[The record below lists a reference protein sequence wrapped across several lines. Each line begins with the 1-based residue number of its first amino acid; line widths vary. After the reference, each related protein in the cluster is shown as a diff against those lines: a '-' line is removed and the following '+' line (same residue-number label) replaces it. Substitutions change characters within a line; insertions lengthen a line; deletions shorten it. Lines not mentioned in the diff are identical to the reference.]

1 MLEHCIKKAKSQPR
15 CSAGSRSGCFWITAQ
30 CEGHIGPSS
39 PFCSCCKLWFQK
51 KAYDYKINKNTL
63 APGSLNSHREKSS
76 PIKKWLSSKA
86 CIQIGLPNW
95 PLSFSAW
102 NSALGLVRILIFC
115 KQVFAYL
122 AQLKGLQWKRV
133 WSSPQQQSQ
142 LCSKGGLPT
151 GRVSTTWGLVGNA
164 NSPAPPQTCPIR
176 NLRGWRET
184 LGFQGPLGDSGA
196 V

>member
-15 CSAGSRSGCFWITAQ
+15 CSAGSRSGCFWIIAQ

-39 PFCSCCKLWFQK
+39 PLCSCCKLWFK
-51 KAYDYKINKNTL
+51 NKAYDYKINKNTL

-86 CIQIGLPNW
+86 CIHIGLPNW

-115 KQVFAYL
+115 KQVFVLFGTTERL
-122 AQLKGLQWKRV
+122 AVEKGMIITTTTITVELKGW
-133 WSSPQQQSQ
+133 
-142 LCSKGGLPT
+142 
-151 GRVSTTWGLVGNA
+151 
-164 NSPAPPQTCPIR
+164 APNR
-176 NLRGWRET
+176 
-184 LGFQGPLGDSGA
+184 
-196 V
+196 